1 MVDYRCSHRINSFFI
16 DWLVLEKILVI
27 AGPTASGKTDVSI
40 KLAARFNGE
49 IIGVDSRQIY
59 KSIPIG
65 TAQPS
70 KDQLKTIPHH
80 LIAVKELGDAISAG
94 EYAKLVDEKIQLIL
108 DKNKTAILCG
118 GTGLYFKTLFEGIFL
133 GSETNLDIRN
143 RLEKEY
149 DKNKEELYNKLQL
162 IDPNYVLKVHINNK
176 KRLVR
181 ALELYELTGKSMT
194 ENFSLNNKKSNFY
207 NNFFTI
213 YLKMSRKTLH
223 ERISKRTIF
232 MVENG
237 LVEEVKSVLDN
248 NYNIEHLDYIGFD
261 EIVFYLNNKISLDEA
276 VEKIVIRTRQY
287 AKRQLKWFDI
297 QDFDLIINADDINSN
312 DIVDKVTQI
321 Y

>member
-1 MVDYRCSHRINSFFI
+1 M
-16 DWLVLEKILVI
+16 LEKILTI
-27 AGPTASGKTDVSI
+27 AGPTASGKTDASI
-40 KLAARFNGE
+40 QLAERFNGE

-80 LIAVKELGDAISAG
+80 LIAVKELGETISAG
-94 EYAKLVDEKIQLIL
+94 EYAKLVDKKIQLVL

-118 GTGLYFKTLFEGIFL
+118 GTGLYFKTLFEGIFS

-143 RLEKEY
+143 RLDKEY
-149 DKNKEELYNKLQL
+149 DNNKEELYNKLEL
-162 IDPNYVLKVHINNK
+162 IDPDYALKVHINNK
-176 KRLVR
+176 KS
-181 ALELYELTGKSMT
+181 E
-194 ENFSLNNKKSNFY
+194 FY
-207 NNFFTI
+207 NKFFTI

-223 ERISKRTIF
+223 ERILKRTLF

-237 LVEEVKSVLDN
+237 LIEEVKSVLDN

-261 EIVFYLNNKISLDEA
+261 EIVSYLNSEISLDEA
-276 VEKIVIRTRQY
+276 VKKIVIRTRQY

-297 QDFDLIINADDINSN
+297 QDFDLIINADNTNSN
-312 DIVDKVTQI
+312 DIVDKVAQI

>member
-1 MVDYRCSHRINSFFI
+1 M
-16 DWLVLEKILVI
+16 LEKILTI
-27 AGPTASGKTDVSI
+27 TGPTASGKTDLAI
-40 KLAARFNGE
+40 KLAERFNGE

-70 KDQLKTIPHH
+70 KNQLKTIPHH
-80 LIAVKELGDAISAG
+80 LIAVKELGETISAG
-94 EYAKLVDEKIQLIL
+94 EYAKLVDKKIQLVL

-118 GTGLYFKTLFEGIFL
+118 GTGLYFKTLFEGIFS

-143 RLEKEY
+143 RLDKEY
-149 DKNKEELYNKLQL
+149 DNNKEELYNKLQL
-162 IDPNYVLKVHINNK
+162 IDPDYARKVHINNK
-176 KRLVR
+176 KRLIR

-194 ENFSLNNKKSNFY
+194 ENFSLNNKKSEFY
-207 NNFFTI
+207 NKFFTI
-213 YLKMSRKTLH
+213 YLKMSRKILH
-223 ERISKRTIF
+223 ERILKRTIF

-237 LVEEVKSVLDN
+237 LIEEVKSVLDN
-248 NYNIEHLDYIGFD
+248 NHNIEHLDYIGFD
-261 EIVFYLNNKISLDEA
+261 EIVSYLNSEISLDEA

-297 QDFDLIINADDINSN
+297 QDFDLIINADNTNSN
-312 DIVDKVTQI
+312 DIVDKVAQI

>member
-1 MVDYRCSHRINSFFI
+1 M
-16 DWLVLEKILVI
+16 LEKILAI
-27 AGPTASGKTDVSI
+27 AGPTASGKTDASI
-40 KLAARFNGE
+40 KLAERFDGE

-59 KSIPIG
+59 RSIPIG

-70 KDQLKTIPHH
+70 KDQLETIPHH
-80 LIAVKELGDAISAG
+80 LIAVKELGETISAG
-94 EYAKLVDEKIQLIL
+94 EYAKLVDEKIQLVL
-108 DKNKTAILCG
+108 NKNKTPILCG
-118 GTGLYFKTLFEGIFL
+118 GTGLYFKTLFEGIFS

-143 RLEKEY
+143 RLDKEY
-149 DKNKEELYNKLQL
+149 DNNKEELYSKLQL
-162 IDPNYVLKVHINNK
+162 IDPDYALKVHINNK
-176 KRLVR
+176 KRLIR

-194 ENFSLNNKKSNFY
+194 ENFSLNNKKSEFY
-207 NNFFTI
+207 NKFFTI

-223 ERISKRTIF
+223 ERILKRTIF

-237 LVEEVKSVLDN
+237 LIEEVKNVLDN

-261 EIVFYLNNKISLDEA
+261 EIISYLSNKISLDEA

-297 QDFDLIINADDINSN
+297 QDFDLIINADNTNSN
-312 DIVDKVTQI
+312 DIVDKVAQI

>member
-1 MVDYRCSHRINSFFI
+1 M
-16 DWLVLEKILVI
+16 LEKILTI
-27 AGPTASGKTDVSI
+27 AGPTASGKTDASI
-40 KLAARFNGE
+40 QLAERFNGE

-80 LIAVKELGDAISAG
+80 LIAVKELGETISAG
-94 EYAKLVDEKIQLIL
+94 EYAKLVDKKIQLIL

-118 GTGLYFKTLFEGIFL
+118 GTGLYFKTLFEGIFS

-143 RLEKEY
+143 RLDKEY
-149 DKNKEELYNKLQL
+149 DNNKEEIYSKLQL
-162 IDPNYVLKVHINNK
+162 IDPDYALKVHINNK
-176 KRLVR
+176 KRLIR

-194 ENFSLNNKKSNFY
+194 ENFSLNNKKSEFY
-207 NNFFTI
+207 NKFFTI

-223 ERISKRTIF
+223 ERILKRTLF

-237 LVEEVKSVLDN
+237 LIEEVKNVLDN
-248 NYNIEHLDYIGFD
+248 NYNIEHLDYIGFN
-261 EIVFYLNNKISLDEA
+261 EIVSYLNSEISLDEA

-297 QDFDLIINADDINSN
+297 QDFDLIINADYANSN
-312 DIVDKVTQI
+312 DIVDKVAQI

>member
-1 MVDYRCSHRINSFFI
+1 
-16 DWLVLEKILVI
+16 
-27 AGPTASGKTDVSI
+27 
-40 KLAARFNGE
+40 
-49 IIGVDSRQIY
+49 VDSRQIY

-70 KDQLKTIPHH
+70 KDQLQTIPHH

-108 DKNKTAILCG
+108 DKNKTVILCG

-162 IDPNYVLKVHINNK
+162 IDPNYALKVHINNK

-223 ERISKRTIF
+223 ERISKRTIC

-248 NYNIEHLDYIGFD
+248 NYNIEHLGYIGFD
-261 EIVFYLNNKISLDEA
+261 EIVSYLNNKISLDEA

-297 QDFDLIINADDINSN
+297 QNFDLIINADDINSN
-312 DIVDKVTQI
+312 DIVDKVAQI